1 MSSAAAPAFALSL
14 ALQSEIEAFAA
25 RQEAENQ
32 AALTLAQAKH
42 DVLLSA
48 AEAKYNKLVSTNA
61 ELAATNQ
68 KLQEEL
74 CNLTKV
80 SQIIA
85 YEKENSKLRHE
96 IELLKAALA
105 PPPAPAPFKPAPA
118 LGPGPIPIKSDT
130 AALAPAPAPGPIKS
144 KPEKASEKAPEKES
158 DEIDLLEITIQSRKL
173 YVTDDAERTLYERLP
188 DDEIGQV
195 VGHLNARGKPVWL

>member
-1 MSSAAAPAFALSL
+1 MSSAAPAFALSL

-25 RQEAENQ
+25 RQEAEYQ

-42 DVLLSA
+42 EELLSA
-48 AEAKYNKLVSTNA
+48 AEAKYNKLVSTMA

-96 IELLKAALA
+96 IEMLKAALA
-105 PPPAPAPFKPAPA
+105 PPPFKP
-118 LGPGPIPIKSDT
+118 
-130 AALAPAPAPGPIKS
+130 ALAPAPGLVPIKF
-144 KPEKASEKAPEKES
+144 EAEKAPEKAQEDKES

-188 DDEIGQV
+188 DDEIGQA
-195 VGHLNARGKPVWL
+195 VGHLNARGKPVWIQP

>member
-1 MSSAAAPAFALSL
+1 MSSAGPAFALSL

-25 RQEAENQ
+25 RQEAEYQ

-42 DVLLSA
+42 DELLSA

-105 PPPAPAPFKPAPA
+105 PA
-118 LGPGPIPIKSDT
+118 PGPIPIKSDT

-144 KPEKASEKAPEKES
+144 KPETAPEKAQEES

-188 DDEIGQV
+188 DDEIGQA
-195 VGHLNARGKPVWL
+195 VGHLNARGRPVWL

>member
-1 MSSAAAPAFALSL
+1 MSSAAPAFALSL

-25 RQEAENQ
+25 RQEAEYQ

-42 DVLLSA
+42 EELLSA
-48 AEAKYNKLVSTNA
+48 AEAKYNKLVSTMA

-96 IELLKAALA
+96 IEMLKAAL
-105 PPPAPAPFKPAPA
+105 APAPFKPAPA
-118 LGPGPIPIKSDT
+118 PVPIKSDT
-130 AALAPAPAPGPIKS
+130 AALAPAPAPVPIKFEAE
-144 KPEKASEKAPEKES
+144 KPQEDNES

-188 DDEIGQV
+188 DDEIGQA
-195 VGHLNARGKPVWL
+195 VGHLNARGKPVWIQP

>member
-1 MSSAAAPAFALSL
+1 MSSAPAPAFALSL

-25 RQEAENQ
+25 RQEADYQ

-42 DVLLSA
+42 DELLST

-96 IELLKAALA
+96 IEMLKAALA
-105 PPPAPAPFKPAPA
+105 P
-118 LGPGPIPIKSDT
+118 GPGPIPIKSDT

-144 KPEKASEKAPEKES
+144 KPETVPEKAQEES

>member
-1 MSSAAAPAFALSL
+1 MSSAAPAFALSL

-25 RQEAENQ
+25 RQEAEYQ

-42 DVLLSA
+42 EELLSA
-48 AEAKYNKLVSTNA
+48 AEAKYNKLVSTMA

-96 IELLKAALA
+96 IEMLKAALA
-105 PPPAPAPFKPAPA
+105 PPPFKPA
-118 LGPGPIPIKSDT
+118 LVPIKFE
-130 AALAPAPAPGPIKS
+130 A
-144 KPEKASEKAPEKES
+144 EKAPEKAQEDKES

-188 DDEIGQV
+188 DDEIGQA
-195 VGHLNARGKPVWL
+195 VGHLNARGKPVWIQP

>member
-25 RQEAENQ
+25 RQEAEYQ
-32 AALTLAQAKH
+32 AALTLARAKH
-42 DVLLSA
+42 DELLSA
-48 AEAKYNKLVSTNA
+48 AETKYNKLVSTNA
-61 ELAATNQ
+61 ELATTNQ

-144 KPEKASEKAPEKES
+144 KPETAPEKAREES

>member
-1 MSSAAAPAFALSL
+1 MSSAAPAFALSL

-25 RQEAENQ
+25 RQEAEYQ

-42 DVLLSA
+42 EELLSA
-48 AEAKYNKLVSTNA
+48 AEAKYNKLVSTMA

-96 IELLKAALA
+96 IEMLKAALA
-105 PPPAPAPFKPAPA
+105 PAPFKP
-118 LGPGPIPIKSDT
+118 
-130 AALAPAPAPGPIKS
+130 ALAPAPAPGLVPIKF
-144 KPEKASEKAPEKES
+144 EAEKAPEKAQEDKES

-188 DDEIGQV
+188 DDEIGQA
-195 VGHLNARGKPVWL
+195 VGHLNARGKPVWIQP

>member
-1 MSSAAAPAFALSL
+1 MSSAAPAPACALSL

-25 RQEAENQ
+25 RQEAEYQ

-42 DVLLSA
+42 DELLST

-96 IELLKAALA
+96 IEMLKAALA
-105 PPPAPAPFKPAPA
+105 P
-118 LGPGPIPIKSDT
+118 GPGPIPIKSDT

-144 KPEKASEKAPEKES
+144 KPETVPEKAQEES